1 MASQAR
7 TPLKVSAASSG
18 NNTLL
23 AASTGYKIRVHSLTI
38 VAAGAVTVD
47 IQSGA
52 TGTSLTGVMSLITGV
67 PLNIPFER
75 EGVFETA
82 VSTLLNMSLGGSV
95 QVSGVLTYSL
105 VAA

>member
-7 TPLKVSAASSG
+7 TSLKISAASSG

-23 AASTGYKIRVHSLTI
+23 AAQTGYGIRVHSLHI

-67 PLNIPFER
+67 PLTMEFEK
-75 EGVFETA
+75 EGLFQTA
-82 VSTLLNMSLGGSV
+82 ASTLLNMSLGGAV

-105 VAA
+105 VAL